1 MSLNGLPS
9 KSMVNRIV
17 PKNAFD
23 DFTNTRQKKQ
33 IVDLIERIKWTHKLS
48 IDTVNLAGK
57 EISEIQIFEIEL
69 RKKDK
74 IAELLQVI
82 DKAIPYPIIF
92 YLCHRNEIAI
102 SASLKHRHPANE
114 DLSVIDWTFSTND
127 WIKDISDQFK
137 PKLERSLD
145 YVFFTFC
152 KNLSGRFNSAKTVA
166 HLATLERKYSDLAK
180 AIEKQKYAVTA
191 CKQFNKKVELNTEL
205 LKMQAQLN
213 VLVSTN

>member
-1 MSLNGLPS
+1 MLLTWMPS
-9 KSMVNRIV
+9 KSIVNRIV

-23 DFTNTRQKKQ
+23 EFTNTRQKKLM
-33 IVDLIERIKWTHKLS
+33 VDLIERIKWTHKLS
-48 IDTVNLAGK
+48 FDTVNLAGK

-82 DKAIPYPIIF
+82 DKAIPYPIVF
-92 YLCHRNEIAI
+92 YLIHGNEISV
-102 SASLKHRHPANE
+102 SASIKHRHPGNE

-127 WIKDISDQFK
+127 WLNDRTDHFK
-137 PKLERSLD
+137 PKLERNLD
-145 YVFFTFC
+145 YVFFNIC
-152 KNLSGRFNSAKTVA
+152 KNLSGRFNSAKTVD
-166 HLATLERKYSDLAK
+166 HLVALERKYNDLAK

-213 VLVSTN
+213 VLISTN